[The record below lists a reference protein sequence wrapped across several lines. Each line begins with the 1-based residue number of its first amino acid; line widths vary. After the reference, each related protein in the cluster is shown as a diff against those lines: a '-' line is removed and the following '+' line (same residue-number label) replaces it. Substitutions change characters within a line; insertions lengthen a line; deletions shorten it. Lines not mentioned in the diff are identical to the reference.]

1 MATKSRENKRAISA
15 LKKDGW
21 KEHTSGMFYEHPMGT
36 SILIQLRWMKIFRPL
51 FVDSVLEQVNPDLPY
66 NTYILIKTNP
76 ALIHPY
82 TFMPQDVLVLG
93 TSPNITSLMATLR
106 LLGEI

>member
-21 KEHTSGMFYEHPMGT
+21 NEHTSGMFYEHN
-36 SILIQLRWMKIFRPL
+36 SLFLIQLRWMRIFRPR
-51 FVDSVLEQVNPDLPY
+51 FVDSALEQLDPKVSGYD
-66 NTYILIKTNP
+66 YIVLKRIRDEVRYFP
-76 ALIHPY
+76 EAC
-82 TFMPQDVLVLG
+82 LVLG
-93 TSPNITSLMATLR
+93 TSTNITSLIATLR

>member
-21 KEHTSGMFYEHPMGT
+21 REHTSGMFYEHPMGK
-36 SILIQLRWMKIFRPL
+36 LMLVQLRWMKLFRPL
-51 FVDSVLEQVNPDLPY
+51 FADSALSQIDPSASGFSYVLV
-66 NTYILIKTNP
+66 KTDP
-76 ALIHPY
+76 IWA
-82 TFMPQDVLVLG
+82 TQDTLVLG
-93 TSPNITSLMATLR
+93 TSTNITSLIATLR